1 MAADIRE
8 LEHLLEIL
16 GGLMEPVTKDNW
28 DDALETWITLSQMR
42 SSLSGERCQAILKT
56 IFAEKKLC
64 VALGIAYQLRDIN
77 YSNGVPSQL
86 LTVLKRDAGA
96 FIVSIARVFVCLLAV

>member
-1 MAADIRE
+1 MLTCTKLQMAADIRE
-8 LEHLLEIL
+8 LEHLLEAL
-16 GGLMEPVTKDNW
+16 SGLLDPITKDNW

-42 SSLSGERCQAILKT
+42 SSLNGDRCQAILKT
-56 IFAEKKLC
+56 IFKEKKLC

-77 YSNGVPSQL
+77 YTNGVPTQL

-96 FIVSIARVFVCLLAV
+96 FIVS